1 MFGLKKRKEKK
12 LEGNKEFNLNDVS
25 YLKKKEMLLHTKLK
39 EKLDE
44 HLLPGETLLGETS
57 CAGGS
62 YFLTDRRIITISQLI
77 PKAVKKNKEIK
88 QVVVD
93 SIYYGEISSITYKDG
108 ILGFGSLVIHLKGNI
123 QKGSPTLYEKPCKA
137 IYKLINSKLEYNI

>member
-1 MFGLKKRKEKK
+1 MFGLKKRKENK

-25 YLKKKEMLLHTKLK
+25 YLNKKEMLLHTKLK

-62 YFLTDRRIITISQLI
+62 YFLTDRRIITINRFI
-77 PKAVKKNKEIK
+77 PKAVKKNKDIK

-93 SIYYGEISSITYKDG
+93 SIYYGEISSITYQDG
-108 ILGFGSLVIHLKGNI
+108 ILGYGSLVIHLKGNI
-123 QKGSPTLYEKPCKA
+123 QKGCPTLYEKPCKA